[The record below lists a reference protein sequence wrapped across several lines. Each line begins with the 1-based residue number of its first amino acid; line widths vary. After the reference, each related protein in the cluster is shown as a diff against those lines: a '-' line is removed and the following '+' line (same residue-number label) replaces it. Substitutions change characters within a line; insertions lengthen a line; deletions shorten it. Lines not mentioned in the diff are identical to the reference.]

1 MIACWCFMGSFF
13 VLTFY
18 VMYVTSF
25 FLLLFCLCPFLKNQI
40 VWFGFDL
47 RVFFGF
53 YSFFFS
59 LINSLQK
66 NKLSGSLSWFNPVW
80 LPWVFFS

>member
-47 RVFFGF
+47 RVFFWF
-53 YSFFFS
+53 FILFFS
-59 LINSLQK
+59 HLSIVFKRINYRVL
-66 NKLSGSLSWFNPVW
+66 
-80 LPWVFFS
+80 